1 MKTTFLSTILFLC
14 LWSNITLAERSIYL
28 VRHAEKQ
35 ADGTANPSLTKQGL
49 QRANNLAQQ
58 LKDKNIVAVYST
70 SYNRTQQ
77 TAAPLAKLLGLDVQT
92 YDPRKLLEFAE
103 TVLRSDQ
110 TILIVGHSNTTP
122 SMVTHLGGDSFGDI
136 DESVYDRLYHLR
148 FSKDE
153 VESMLLKS
161 TSK

>member
-1 MKTTFLSTILFLC
+1 MKTTFLSTILLLC

-110 TILIVGHSNTTP
+110 TILIV
-122 SMVTHLGGDSFGDI
+122 
-136 DESVYDRLYHLR
+136 
-148 FSKDE
+148 
-153 VESMLLKS
+153 
-161 TSK
+161 